1 MFKLANTVTSATTVN
16 KSGDSQPAGIQN
28 INDMFANG
36 EGGFWFDP
44 SDLSTMKSDIAGTT
58 AAEYGGEVG
67 KMLDKS
73 GNGNHVEATSNSK
86 QPTLVRKAKTT
97 ALNNLIFGND
107 LPNLNGSDYGLDYYT
122 SLPTTLV
129 NTNDTPPVAHG
140 GKVVQFNENNGVNSA
155 NVTHNAQL
163 TPGVDYSFRF
173 YIKDESQDTSGFLL
187 VVPPGT
193 QQFYDWDGDAVS
205 SSGSDISNVT
215 VTSMTGGWFKVEGEM
230 NSSTTSPGF
239 ALTIFLVD
247 NAGSPYYL
255 PSGAGAYIYGFQVN
269 QGSTLQTHQ
278 VVGKNANDYTQYNE
292 DTIYFLD
299 FDGDDGMG
307 KTSGV
312 DMSQQDEITLI
323 VAGTYEDD
331 TQSQVIVELTDDT
344 NTNTG
349 SFRIN
354 YGNGSDIFKGAV
366 RGGGGFAR
374 EAESASV
381 PATATKLLT
390 LTADTSD
397 DSLKLQLNKDTAITG
412 QTGLTSGDFASN
424 ASLNVGCKN
433 HNSPTQKFNG
443 KIYQIVGRGKSTSA
457 NELSTIQTIV
467 AAKAGLTL

>member
-16 KSGDSQPAGIQN
+16 KSGGSQPASIQN

-44 SDLSTMKSDIAGTT
+44 SDLSTMKADIAGTT

-73 GNGNHVEATSNSK
+73 GNGNHIVASSNQK
-86 QPTLVRKAKTT
+86 QPLLARKAKTT
-97 ALNNLIFGND
+97 ALNNLILGNNI
-107 LPNLNGSDYGLDYYT
+107 PNLNGSTYGLDYYT
-122 SLPTTLV
+122 SLPNTIVT
-129 NTNDTPPVAHG
+129 TNDTPPVAHG
-140 GKVVQFNENNGVNSA
+140 GQVLQFNENNGVNSA
-155 NVTHNAQL
+155 NITHNALL
-163 TPGVDYSFRF
+163 TPSVDYSFRF

-193 QQFYDWDGDAVS
+193 QRFYDWDGDAVS

-215 VTSMTGGWFKVEGEM
+215 ITSITGGWLKVEGRM
-230 NSSTTSPGF
+230 NSSTSNTDF

-247 NAGSPYYL
+247 SAGSPYYL
-255 PSGAGAYIYGFQVN
+255 PSGAGAYLYGLQVN
-269 QGSTLQTHQ
+269 QGTTLQTHQ
-278 VVGKNANDYTQYNE
+278 VVGKNVNDYTQYNE
-292 DTIYFLD
+292 DTLHYLD
-299 FDGDDGMG
+299 FDGDDAMG

-312 DMSQQDEITLI
+312 DMSQQDEITLL

-344 NTNTG
+344 NSNTG
-349 SFRIN
+349 SFRIH
-354 YGNGSDIFKGAV
+354 YGNGGDVFKGAV
-366 RGGGGFAR
+366 RGGGGTLR
-374 EAESASV
+374 EAVSASV

-397 DSLKLQLNKDTAITG
+397 DSVKLQLNKDTETTASA
-412 QTGLTSGDFASN
+412 GLTSGNFASD
-424 ASLNVGCKN
+424 ASLNIGCKN
-433 HNSPTQKFNG
+433 HNSPTQKLDG
-443 KIYQIVGRGKSTSA
+443 KIYQIVGRGKTTSGS
-457 NELSTIQTIV
+457 ELSAIQTIV